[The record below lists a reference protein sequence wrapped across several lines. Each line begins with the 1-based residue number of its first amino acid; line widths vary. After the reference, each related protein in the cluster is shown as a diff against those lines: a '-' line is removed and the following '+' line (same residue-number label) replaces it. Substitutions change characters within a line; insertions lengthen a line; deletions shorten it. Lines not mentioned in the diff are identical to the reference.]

1 VCPPQKP
8 VTKNHLS
15 ALSVRLF
22 FSKKPIKTPIK
33 KQPITFVIKVVKGKV
48 QDENFETKTEVRNRK
63 TLAKAPPIAI

>member
-1 VCPPQKP
+1 MYPPQKP

-33 KQPITFVIKVVKGKV
+33 KQPITFVMKVAKGKV
-48 QDENFETKTEVRNRK
+48 LDQNFVTKTEVRKRK
-63 TLAKAPPIAI
+63 TLPLL